1 MLLSPQALKSWV
13 LQWGK
18 GEPFQTNL
26 EERQMT
32 AHPQNLIRAACEL
45 EGALRL
51 YFPSLAFIPLL
62 FHTPLRLCEALLW
75 KGKQVWKGR
84 RPCPWDAR
92 SSGASWD
99 RMLCSGAPE
108 ECVQAVEKGHSGVT
122 STLARDGLSL
132 QWMLW
137 TWRRNCCAGFSGPC
151 YAWNQTRWSFLALK
165 FSYSKI
171 LSYFPFPLNVRN
183 ISSQSPATSFFFK
196 RAGFFF
202 FAEKIQRS
210 FLFSEIYYFLLLAL
224 WAMRKESVCLR
235 SSLTSIQLFWVPCE
249 DGSQLFLRSCIHLQT
264 RNPSVC
270 VHCLP
275 LFFNFVVWHDWGF
288 EQPKQCYRWDH
299 TDDLWDRDW
308 HHRLF
313 LILETGSSITNAWER
328 I

>member
-1 MLLSPQALKSWV
+1 MLLSPQELKSWV

-18 GEPFQTNL
+18 GEPFQTSL

-32 AHPQNLIRAACEL
+32 AHPQNLIWAACEL
-45 EGALRL
+45 EVVLQL

-62 FHTPLRLCEALLW
+62 FRTPLRLCEALLW

-151 YAWNQTRWSFLALK
+151 CAWNQTRWSFLALK

-183 ISSQSPATSFFFK
+183 ISSQSPAPFFLFQESWL
-196 RAGFFF
+196 FFF
-202 FAEKIQRS
+202 FCWENSKVIS
-210 FLFSEIYYFLLLAL
+210 LLWDLLLFVTCSL
-224 WAMRKESVCLR
+224 SHEKRKCL
-235 SSLTSIQLFWVPCE
+235 S
-249 DGSQLFLRSCIHLQT
+249 
-264 RNPSVC
+264 
-270 VHCLP
+270 
-275 LFFNFVVWHDWGF
+275 
-288 EQPKQCYRWDH
+288 
-299 TDDLWDRDW
+299 
-308 HHRLF
+308 
-313 LILETGSSITNAWER
+313 
-328 I
+328 